1 MAFLTGMLESGYVPD
16 VIIRSAIRL
25 LNRKRLALERRG
37 GVEALSDHQRQFL
50 AMLRQSPIAIMTD
63 RANAQHYELPPEF
76 YQQVLGTH
84 LKYSCC
90 LFPTGKE
97 SLGEAEETMLART
110 CERADIR
117 DGQEILDLGSGW
129 GSLTLWMAERY
140 HRSRIT
146 AVSNSTPQREF
157 IMALCRERGIGNVE
171 VMTADMNHFDVK
183 KRFDRIVSVEMFEH
197 MRNYEQLLRK
207 ISSWLKPE
215 GKLFV
220 HIFCHRDYAYTFE
233 TNGEDNW
240 MGRYFFS
247 GGIMPSDDLLLH
259 FQDDV
264 ILEDRWRVS
273 GMHYEQTANHWLSN
287 LDARKTTV
295 IPLLEQ
301 TYGSKEAQIWFQ
313 RWRMFLMACSEL
325 FAFRN
330 GQEWRVAHYLFR
342 KRRDESTRGEPKP
355 AECAR

>member
-1 MAFLTGMLESGYVPD
+1 MAFLTRMLESGYVPD
-16 VIIRSAIRL
+16 VIIRSAIRF

-97 SLGEAEETMLART
+97 SLGEAEEAMLART

-140 HRSRIT
+140 PGAKIS
-146 AVSNSTPQREF
+146 AVSNSKSQRDF
-157 IMALCRERGIGNVE
+157 VQKCCKTRGIRNVS
-171 VMTADMNHFDVK
+171 VFTADINEFACLAA
-183 KRFDRIVSVEMFEH
+183 FDRVVSIEMFEH
-197 MRNYEQLLRK
+197 VRNYGRLLK
-207 ISSWLKPE
+207 NIASWLKPE

-220 HIFCHRDYAYTFE
+220 HIFCHGDYAYTFE

-259 FQDDV
+259 FQDDL
-264 ILEDRWRVS
+264 ILEDRWRLD
-273 GMHYEQTANHWLSN
+273 GTHYHRTAEHWLSN
-287 LDARKTTV
+287 IDARKMTV

-301 TYGSKEAQIWFQ
+301 TYGSKEAHIWFQ